1 MAARTLADLFGASA
15 SLSGGVLSIT
25 LGDFSG
31 VGLDNAS
38 PDPTD
43 IAAALILYWQST
55 QATDADTDPTNG
67 LVVNN
72 EFKSFLTRGD
82 SPQIEYQYPV
92 SLYVADTTASLDP
105 DNVV

>member
-1 MAARTLADLFGASA
+1 MPARTLTDLFGASA
-15 SLSGGVLSIT
+15 DLTSGT
-25 LGDFSG
+25 LTINLTDFSG
-31 VGLDNAS
+31 VGLDNAN

-67 LVVNN
+67 VVVND
-72 EFKSFLTRGD
+72 EFKSFITRGD

-92 SLYVADTTASLDP
+92 SLYVADTTQSLDP
-105 DNVV
+105 DSVV